1 MYRYFLEMTKV
12 LSNNSLAMYFEKMR
26 GKLYI
31 FPFFFTIN
39 IFILVNKLQMNL
51 KSIII

>member
-1 MYRYFLEMTKV
+1 MYRYFPEMTKI
-12 LSNNSLAMYFEKMR
+12 LSNNSLTMYFEKMG

-39 IFILVNKLQMNL
+39 FYISK
-51 KSIII
+51 